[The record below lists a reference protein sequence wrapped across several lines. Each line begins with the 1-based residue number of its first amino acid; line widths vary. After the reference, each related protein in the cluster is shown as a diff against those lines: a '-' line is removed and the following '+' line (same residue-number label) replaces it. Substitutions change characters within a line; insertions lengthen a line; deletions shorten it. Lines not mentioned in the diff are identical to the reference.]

1 MGSLKNKINELE
13 ERIKNN
19 RKAIAELD
27 DMFYK
32 FSGPKG
38 YPTGTSWQDY
48 DCIRG
53 GNKEMDLFKYVTER
67 ERLKTIIE
75 NKLLELMN
83 KRLIHDYD
91 IDTTL
96 SGFKLI
102 VYIIL
107 NYRKYYLWFDNINSI
122 ENLEQN
128 IKNKISKE
136 IIEKL

>member
-1 MGSLKNKINELE
+1 M
-13 ERIKNN
+13 
-19 RKAIAELD
+19 
-27 DMFYK
+27 
-32 FSGPKG
+32 
-38 YPTGTSWQDY
+38 
-48 DCIRG
+48 
-53 GNKEMDLFKYVTER
+53 KE
-67 ERLKTIIE
+67 IIE
-75 NKLLELMN
+75 NKLLKIME

-96 SGFKLI
+96 SGFKLV

-128 IKNKISKE
+128 IKNRIIKE

>member
-1 MGSLKNKINELE
+1 M
-13 ERIKNN
+13 
-19 RKAIAELD
+19 
-27 DMFYK
+27 
-32 FSGPKG
+32 
-38 YPTGTSWQDY
+38 
-48 DCIRG
+48 
-53 GNKEMDLFKYVTER
+53 KE
-67 ERLKTIIE
+67 IIE

-96 SGFKLI
+96 SGFKLV

-122 ENLEQN
+122 ENLELN

>member
-1 MGSLKNKINELE
+1 M
-13 ERIKNN
+13 
-19 RKAIAELD
+19 
-27 DMFYK
+27 
-32 FSGPKG
+32 
-38 YPTGTSWQDY
+38 
-48 DCIRG
+48 
-53 GNKEMDLFKYVTER
+53 KE
-67 ERLKTIIE
+67 IIE

-91 IDTTL
+91 IDITL
-96 SGFKLI
+96 SGFKLV
-102 VYIIL
+102 VYIIF

>member
-1 MGSLKNKINELE
+1 M
-13 ERIKNN
+13 
-19 RKAIAELD
+19 
-27 DMFYK
+27 
-32 FSGPKG
+32 
-38 YPTGTSWQDY
+38 
-48 DCIRG
+48 
-53 GNKEMDLFKYVTER
+53 KE
-67 ERLKTIIE
+67 IIE

-96 SGFKLI
+96 SGFKLV

-128 IKNKISKE
+128 IKNKINKE
-136 IIEKL
+136 IIEKI

>member
-1 MGSLKNKINELE
+1 M
-13 ERIKNN
+13 
-19 RKAIAELD
+19 
-27 DMFYK
+27 
-32 FSGPKG
+32 
-38 YPTGTSWQDY
+38 
-48 DCIRG
+48 
-53 GNKEMDLFKYVTER
+53 KE
-67 ERLKTIIE
+67 IIE

-91 IDTTL
+91 IDATL
-96 SGFKLI
+96 NGFKLV

-122 ENLEQN
+122 ENLELN

>member
-1 MGSLKNKINELE
+1 MEGV
-13 ERIKNN
+13 
-19 RKAIAELD
+19 
-27 DMFYK
+27 M
-32 FSGPKG
+32 
-38 YPTGTSWQDY
+38 
-48 DCIRG
+48 
-53 GNKEMDLFKYVTER
+53 KE
-67 ERLKTIIE
+67 IIE
-75 NKLLELMN
+75 NKLLELME

-96 SGFKLI
+96 NGFKLV

>member
-1 MGSLKNKINELE
+1 M
-13 ERIKNN
+13 
-19 RKAIAELD
+19 
-27 DMFYK
+27 
-32 FSGPKG
+32 
-38 YPTGTSWQDY
+38 
-48 DCIRG
+48 
-53 GNKEMDLFKYVTER
+53 KE
-67 ERLKTIIE
+67 IIE
-75 NKLLELMN
+75 NKLLELME

-96 SGFKLI
+96 SGFKLV
-102 VYIIL
+102 VYIIF

>member
-1 MGSLKNKINELE
+1 M
-13 ERIKNN
+13 
-19 RKAIAELD
+19 
-27 DMFYK
+27 
-32 FSGPKG
+32 
-38 YPTGTSWQDY
+38 
-48 DCIRG
+48 
-53 GNKEMDLFKYVTER
+53 KE
-67 ERLKTIIE
+67 IIE
-75 NKLLELMN
+75 NKLLELME

-96 SGFKLI
+96 SGFKLV

-128 IKNKISKE
+128 IKSKISKE

>member
-1 MGSLKNKINELE
+1 MEGI
-13 ERIKNN
+13 
-19 RKAIAELD
+19 
-27 DMFYK
+27 M
-32 FSGPKG
+32 
-38 YPTGTSWQDY
+38 
-48 DCIRG
+48 
-53 GNKEMDLFKYVTER
+53 KE
-67 ERLKTIIE
+67 IIE
-75 NKLLELMN
+75 NKLLELIE

-96 SGFKLI
+96 SGFKLV

>member
-1 MGSLKNKINELE
+1 M
-13 ERIKNN
+13 
-19 RKAIAELD
+19 
-27 DMFYK
+27 
-32 FSGPKG
+32 
-38 YPTGTSWQDY
+38 
-48 DCIRG
+48 
-53 GNKEMDLFKYVTER
+53 KE
-67 ERLKTIIE
+67 IIE

-96 SGFKLI
+96 NGFKLV

-122 ENLEQN
+122 ENLELN
-128 IKNKISKE
+128 IKNRIIKE

>member
-1 MGSLKNKINELE
+1 MMIIMNE
-13 ERIKNN
+13 
-19 RKAIAELD
+19 
-27 DMFYK
+27 
-32 FSGPKG
+32 
-38 YPTGTSWQDY
+38 T
-48 DCIRG
+48 
-53 GNKEMDLFKYVTER
+53 
-67 ERLKTIIE
+67 IE
-75 NKLLELMN
+75 NKLLELMG
-83 KRLIHDYD
+83 KKLIHDYD

-96 SGFKLI
+96 NGFKLV

>member
-1 MGSLKNKINELE
+1 M
-13 ERIKNN
+13 
-19 RKAIAELD
+19 
-27 DMFYK
+27 
-32 FSGPKG
+32 
-38 YPTGTSWQDY
+38 
-48 DCIRG
+48 
-53 GNKEMDLFKYVTER
+53 KE
-67 ERLKTIIE
+67 IIE

-96 SGFKLI
+96 SGFKLV
-102 VYIIL
+102 VYIIF
-107 NYRKYYLWFDNINSI
+107 NYKKYYLWLDNIDSP

>member
-1 MGSLKNKINELE
+1 M
-13 ERIKNN
+13 
-19 RKAIAELD
+19 
-27 DMFYK
+27 
-32 FSGPKG
+32 
-38 YPTGTSWQDY
+38 
-48 DCIRG
+48 
-53 GNKEMDLFKYVTER
+53 KE
-67 ERLKTIIE
+67 IIE

-96 SGFKLI
+96 NGFKLV

>member
-1 MGSLKNKINELE
+1 M
-13 ERIKNN
+13 
-19 RKAIAELD
+19 
-27 DMFYK
+27 
-32 FSGPKG
+32 
-38 YPTGTSWQDY
+38 
-48 DCIRG
+48 
-53 GNKEMDLFKYVTER
+53 KE
-67 ERLKTIIE
+67 IIE
-75 NKLLELMN
+75 NKLLELME
-83 KRLIHDYD
+83 KKLIHDYD

-96 SGFKLI
+96 NGFKLV

>member
-1 MGSLKNKINELE
+1 M
-13 ERIKNN
+13 
-19 RKAIAELD
+19 
-27 DMFYK
+27 
-32 FSGPKG
+32 
-38 YPTGTSWQDY
+38 
-48 DCIRG
+48 
-53 GNKEMDLFKYVTER
+53 KE
-67 ERLKTIIE
+67 IIE

-96 SGFKLI
+96 SGFKLV
-102 VYIIL
+102 VYIIF

-136 IIEKL
+136 IIEKI

>member
-1 MGSLKNKINELE
+1 M
-13 ERIKNN
+13 
-19 RKAIAELD
+19 
-27 DMFYK
+27 
-32 FSGPKG
+32 
-38 YPTGTSWQDY
+38 
-48 DCIRG
+48 
-53 GNKEMDLFKYVTER
+53 KE
-67 ERLKTIIE
+67 IIE

-107 NYRKYYLWFDNINSI
+107 NYKKYYLWFDNINSI

-128 IKNKISKE
+128 IKNRINKE

>member
-1 MGSLKNKINELE
+1 MKK
-13 ERIKNN
+13 
-19 RKAIAELD
+19 
-27 DMFYK
+27 
-32 FSGPKG
+32 
-38 YPTGTSWQDY
+38 
-48 DCIRG
+48 
-53 GNKEMDLFKYVTER
+53 
-67 ERLKTIIE
+67 IIE
-75 NKLLELMN
+75 DKLLELMN

-96 SGFKLI
+96 SGFKLV
-102 VYIIL
+102 VYIIF

>member
-1 MGSLKNKINELE
+1 M
-13 ERIKNN
+13 
-19 RKAIAELD
+19 
-27 DMFYK
+27 
-32 FSGPKG
+32 
-38 YPTGTSWQDY
+38 
-48 DCIRG
+48 
-53 GNKEMDLFKYVTER
+53 KE
-67 ERLKTIIE
+67 IIE
-75 NKLLELMN
+75 NKLLELME
-83 KRLIHDYD
+83 KKLIHDYD

-96 SGFKLI
+96 SGFKLV